1 MTYDCFILNNELEIL
16 NIRLEYLY
24 SQVDYFVIVEANR
37 TLTGIPK
44 PLTFKDN
51 AHQFSKFSDKII
63 YIQAEEKPELK
74 NWDYEWYQRNMIK
87 KGLENCSDD
96 DVIFISD
103 VDEIINVK
111 EILKREN
118 IVSPALIEVPM
129 FYYFFNVKLEEPF
142 QFNPVTKYK
151 DIKNKHIGNRQFY
164 KDFANHIIK
173 PNGYNTGWHF
183 SFLFGFDIQ
192 KYIEKIESFSHQEY
206 NTAFFKN
213 PKRIYNNLLVQRDIF
228 NRSFVKLKI
237 CNKSEYSEIAP
248 VFKKLNLEKYHFR
261 IEPKLFF
268 EIAYLKIHS
277 KINTLLYI
285 IKNK

>member
-173 PNGYNTGWHF
+173 PNGYNTG
-183 SFLFGFDIQ
+183 
-192 KYIEKIESFSHQEY
+192 
-206 NTAFFKN
+206 
-213 PKRIYNNLLVQRDIF
+213 
-228 NRSFVKLKI
+228 
-237 CNKSEYSEIAP
+237 
-248 VFKKLNLEKYHFR
+248 
-261 IEPKLFF
+261 
-268 EIAYLKIHS
+268 
-277 KINTLLYI
+277 
-285 IKNK
+285 